1 MGCIKEG
8 KNRSNILRAKYLVHQ
23 GYIFGRIW
31 EPLIETAIAPLATD
45 VFRLYKFAN
54 DVDTV
59 KDQLDGYD
67 NMYSRDNGE
76 SLVRIVDTL
85 RYTAYFS
92 TVSRLTKAYE
102 MLTKSKHSPYITK
115 IIPEL
120 NSKF

>member
-1 MGCIKEG
+1 
-8 KNRSNILRAKYLVHQ
+8 
-23 GYIFGRIW
+23 
-31 EPLIETAIAPLATD
+31 
-45 VFRLYKFAN
+45 
-54 DVDTV
+54 
-59 KDQLDGYD
+59 
-67 NMYSRDNGE
+67 MYSRDNGE